1 MVVCLPCLVRYR
13 TIGAKV
19 IRARSAHLPRFAHLQ
34 NQTLARLVP
43 IPEHSG
49 SVCKIYVSLYGCS
62 IVTLG
67 KIF

>member
-19 IRARSAHLPRFAHLQ
+19 IRARSAHLQ